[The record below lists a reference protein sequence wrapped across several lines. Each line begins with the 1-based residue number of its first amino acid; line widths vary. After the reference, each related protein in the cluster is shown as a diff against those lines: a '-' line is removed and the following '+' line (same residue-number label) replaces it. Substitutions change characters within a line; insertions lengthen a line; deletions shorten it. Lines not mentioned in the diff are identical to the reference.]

1 MARRAW
7 PWSSWSPGPDV
18 DHVVGR
24 RPVLEALR
32 AGSVREVLLAAGS
45 RPTAGLRDLLDA
57 ADSAGVPV
65 RLVGP
70 EVVEELARGARH
82 QGVAARV
89 RLPRPLS
96 EQALSRREWAHEALV
111 LILDGVTDPHNVGAL
126 ARTSEAAGADAL
138 VLRRRRG
145 AGLSSAAVRASAGAL
160 LHLPV
165 VEVANVVRAIERL
178 RDRGFW
184 VIGLDAAAETV
195 LYDRRP
201 PPGPVAVVVG
211 SEGHGV
217 SRLAREACDDLV
229 AIPLR
234 GKVSSLNVSV
244 AAGIALFEF
253 IRPRPG
259 KES

>member
-1 MARRAW
+1 
-7 PWSSWSPGPDV
+7 V

-32 AGSVREVLLAAGS
+32 AGAAREVLLAAGARS
-45 RPTAGLRDLLDA
+45 TAGLRDLLDA
-57 ADSAGVPV
+57 ADSARVPV
-65 RLVGP
+65 RRVAP
-70 EVVEELARGARH
+70 EVVDELAHGVRH

-89 RLPRPLS
+89 RLPPPLT
-96 EQALSRREWAHEALV
+96 EQVLSRRRWANDALV

-126 ARTSEAAGADAL
+126 ARTSEAAGAAAL

-145 AGLSSAAVRASAGAL
+145 ARLNSAAVRASAGAL

-184 VIGLDAAAETV
+184 VVALDAGAETV
-195 LYDRRP
+195 LFDQRP

-217 SRLAREACDDLV
+217 SRLARETCDGLV

-244 AAGIALFEF
+244 AAGIALFELV
-253 IRPRPG
+253 RLRPG

>member
-1 MARRAW
+1 
-7 PWSSWSPGPDV
+7 V

-32 AGSVREVLLAAGS
+32 AGAAREVLLAAGS

-57 ADSAGVPV
+57 ADSARVPV
-65 RLVGP
+65 RRVGP
-70 EVVEELARGARH
+70 EVVDELARGARH
-82 QGVAARV
+82 QGVAALV
-89 RLPRPLS
+89 RLPRPLE
-96 EQALSRREWAHEALV
+96 EQVLSRRRWANDALV

-126 ARTSEAAGADAL
+126 ARTSEAAGAAAL

-145 AGLSSAAVRASAGAL
+145 AGLFSAAVRASAGAL

-165 VEVANVVRAIERL
+165 VEVANVARAIERL
-178 RDRGFW
+178 QDRGFW
-184 VIGLDAAAETV
+184 VVALDAGAETG
-195 LYDRRP
+195 LFDQRP

-211 SEGHGV
+211 SEGRGV

-244 AAGIALFEF
+244 AAGIALFELV
-253 IRPRPG
+253 RLRPG

>member
-1 MARRAW
+1 
-7 PWSSWSPGPDV
+7 
-18 DHVVGR
+18 
-24 RPVLEALR
+24 
-32 AGSVREVLLAAGS
+32 
-45 RPTAGLRDLLDA
+45 LRDLLDA
-57 ADSAGVPV
+57 ADSARVPV
-65 RLVGP
+65 RRVAP
-70 EVVEELARGARH
+70 EVVDELAHGVRH

-89 RLPRPLS
+89 RLPPPLT
-96 EQALSRREWAHEALV
+96 EQVLSRRRWANDALV

-126 ARTSEAAGADAL
+126 ARTSEAAGAAAL

-145 AGLSSAAVRASAGAL
+145 ARLNSAAVRASAGAL

-184 VIGLDAAAETV
+184 VVALDAGAETV
-195 LYDRRP
+195 LFDQRP

-217 SRLAREACDDLV
+217 SRLARETCDDLV

-244 AAGIALFEF
+244 AAGIALFELV
-253 IRPRPG
+253 RLRPG